1 VVVTRKVLGALFGL
15 LLVALLALPASAL
28 AQATRTWV
36 SGVGDDANPCSRTSP
51 CKTWAGA
58 IAKTAPGGE
67 MDALDPGGFGALT
80 ITKSITLDGG
90 GGQVASVLVAGTN
103 GIVVAAQPTD
113 RVIIRNLRFDGLAGN
128 GSSLGNAGLNGV
140 SFISGASLRLENDT
154 IFGFG
159 QNGVLD
165 ANSETSSLVVS
176 STAIDD
182 VFGDGVLVAPGAG
195 VSATAVL
202 ENDSMENDV
211 CGLAVSTMG
220 TSPGGTCGIGTSAGG
235 TAADVTAI
243 SSSMSANSTDGVLA
257 AGSGAKAILS
267 NDLITANSLGLDPQ
281 QSGQIEALCGDFLA
295 GNVTDGSATSTITT
309 NCGLGPA
316 GPIGPTGPFG
326 PTGAAG
332 PSGPTGASG
341 ATGPVGPQGAPGEIE
356 LVTCKRVSVKKKTET
371 KCTGK
376 LVSGA
381 VKFTVSGK
389 VVHATLTRFGRTY
402 ASGTVGMGTRS
413 RSDVGLLILSR
424 RLPAGRY
431 TLKLW
436 RRARVISTRSI
447 LVG

>member
-1 VVVTRKVLGALFGL
+1 MKRRSSGGVVGL
-15 LLVALLALPASAL
+15 LLVALLALPASAF

-36 SGVGDDANPCSRTSP
+36 SGVGDDANPCSRTAP

-67 MDALDPGGFGALT
+67 IDALDPGGFGALT

-103 GIVVAAQPTD
+103 GIVVAAGSTD
-113 RVIIRNLRFDGLAGN
+113 RVIIRNLGFDGVAGN
-128 GSSLGNAGLNGV
+128 GGNLGNAGLNGV

-165 ANSETSSLVVS
+165 QNSENSSLVVS
-176 STAIDD
+176 NTAIDD
-182 VFGDGVLVAPGAG
+182 VFGDGILVAPGSG

-211 CGLAVSTMG
+211 CGLAVSTLG
-220 TSPGGTCGIGTSAGG
+220 TGGGTCGTGTSAGG
-235 TAADVTAI
+235 TAANVTAI
-243 SSSMSANSTDGVLA
+243 SSSMSANSTDGVLV
-257 AGSGAKAILS
+257 AGSGAKTILS

-281 QSGQIEALCGDFLA
+281 HSGQIDALCGDFLA
-295 GNVTDGSATSTITT
+295 GNVTDGSPTSTITA
-309 NCGLGPA
+309 NCGLAGPA
-316 GPIGPTGPFG
+316 GPVGPTGP
-326 PTGAAG
+326 TGA
-332 PSGPTGASG
+332 PGPTGASG
-341 ATGPVGPQGAPGEIE
+341 ATGPRGPQGAAGDIE
-356 LVTCKRVSVKKKTET
+356 LVTCKRVKVKRKTET

-376 LVSGA
+376 LVSGP

-389 VVHATLTRFGRTY
+389 VVRATLTRSGKTY
-402 ASGTVGMGTRS
+402 ASGTVGMSTGR
-413 RSDVGLLILSR
+413 DAGLLTLSR
-424 RLPAGRY
+424 KLPAGRY

-436 RRARVISTRSI
+436 RGNRVISTRVVLI
-447 LVG
+447 G